1 MGNSNKGATVKI
13 QDMEKYTS
21 AVTLSDM
28 EVFVYPELMYSLV
41 LANIMSPNIWRWLQE
56 DTFKKLEGKTPYRKL
71 MRMRQF
77 IMDEYEF
84 NLDIET
90 WGMTSKTD
98 ELNRFAHVIPPED
111 VAKSNALFGY
121 QGDKYYFDVDI
132 RRHFGLDKYDD
143 DAIPYW
149 KTETVETMDGFQYK
163 QGYTKKAG
171 ECVSLSSLYA
181 AAAFIVCGI
190 PLDDIYMVLT
200 PLHSQNFIDIR
211 EGVITN
217 NRRVIT
223 KPMWFNGTAIS
234 MKAQRAMR
242 NENITIVSHNTGSI
256 HCLYKDA
263 TIDPEA
269 YKHLS
274 SRLGQFLAADF
285 NLLIFSNFLR
295 DCGKFQ
301 KYFQFC
307 HHHRGQEKFINAE
320 TLYKYEHSSRFR
332 IADET
337 YEKLLDEVSSEDY
350 SIYKITSRMC
360 CEQLRAFME
369 YENIDLR
376 TTQGQAKLKEYLKGH
391 ILEIDEFVES
401 LVNFMFL
408 NPLLPSMDKEFTH
421 VDPIKLDPAWSREE
435 VIEYLQSIRHTNP
448 TVDLAFYAYRD
459 METCDWEPFVRAALQ
474 RNPVSIERA
483 DCLSTDDVCR
493 WLGTMVNE
501 SVYDGKRLAQPDEVA
516 NFRRADG
523 VEKAFTLA
531 NIIRNNTPDL
541 EIGITIDRENVIVKA
556 DKEYRFVSS
565 KGLAKTIKVHPN
577 GELDISG

>member
-1 MGNSNKGATVKI
+1 M
-13 QDMEKYTS
+13 
-21 AVTLSDM
+21 SDM

-41 LANIMSPNIWRWLQE
+41 LANIMSPNIWRWRDE
-56 DTFKKLEGKTPYRKL
+56 DTFKKLKGKASYRRL

-90 WGMTSKTD
+90 WGMTGKTE
-98 ELNRFAHVIPPED
+98 ELKRFAHVISPEQ

-132 RRHFGLDKYDD
+132 RRHFGLDKYDE

-149 KTETVETMDGFQYK
+149 KTETVEGMDGFQYK
-163 QGYTKKAG
+163 DGYTKKAG

-181 AAAFIVCGI
+181 AAAYIVCGI

-217 NRRVIT
+217 NRRVVT

-242 NENITIVSHNTGSI
+242 NENITIVAHNTGSV

-263 TIDPEA
+263 TIDPDA
-269 YKHLS
+269 YKHMS
-274 SRLGQFLAADF
+274 SRLGEYLAADF
-285 NLLIFSNFLR
+285 NLMILSNFLR

-307 HHHRGQEKFINAE
+307 YHHRGQDKFIKAE
-320 TLYKYEHSSRFR
+320 TLYSYEHGSRFR

-350 SIYKITSRMC
+350 SIYKITGRIC
-360 CEQLRAFME
+360 CEQLRAFIE

-376 TTQGQAKLKEYLKGH
+376 DPEGQAKLKEYLKNH
-391 ILEIDEFVES
+391 IREIDDFVES
-401 LVNFMFL
+401 LVNFMYIT
-408 NPLLPSMDKEFTH
+408 PSLPSMDKNFASTE
-421 VDPIKLDPAWSREE
+421 PIKLEPDWTRQE
-435 VIEYLQSIRHTNP
+435 VIEYLQSMRSKNQ

-474 RNPVSIERA
+474 RNPVSIEMA
-483 DCLSTDDVCR
+483 ASMDSDQACR

-501 SVYDGKRLAQPDEVA
+501 SLYEGKRLAQPDEAA
-516 NFRRADG
+516 NFHRGDG

-531 NIIRNNTPDL
+531 NIIRNNNPASGL
-541 EIGITIDRENVIVKA
+541 EIIIDHQDVIVKA
-556 DKEYRFVSS
+556 EKEYRFVSS
-565 KGLAKTIKVHPN
+565 KSLEKSVKVLGN
-577 GELDISG
+577 GDLNISG

>member
-1 MGNSNKGATVKI
+1 VTGQMKI

-21 AVTLSDM
+21 AITMSDM

-41 LANIMSPNIWRWLQE
+41 LANIMSPNIWRWRQE
-56 DTFKKLEGKTPYRKL
+56 DTFKKLEGKNPYRKL

-90 WGMTSKTD
+90 WGMTSKSG
-98 ELNRFAHVIPPED
+98 ELKRFEHVISADD

-121 QGDKYYFDVDI
+121 HGDKYYFDVDI

-143 DAIPYW
+143 DAIPYG
-149 KTETVETMDGFQYK
+149 KTETVEGMDGFQHK
-163 QGYTKKAG
+163 LGYTKKAG

-181 AAAFIVCGI
+181 AAAFIVCQI
-190 PLDDIYMVLT
+190 PLEDIYMVLT

-234 MKAQRAMR
+234 MKAQRAMK
-242 NENITIVSHNTGSI
+242 NENITIVAHNTGSV
-256 HCLYKDA
+256 HCLYNDA
-263 TIDPEA
+263 TIDPDA

-274 SRLGQFLAADF
+274 SRLGDFLSADF
-285 NLLIFSNFLR
+285 SLLIFSNFLR
-295 DCGKFQ
+295 DRGRFQ

-307 HHHRGQEKFINAE
+307 HNHRGQDKFVKAE
-320 TLYKYEHSSRFR
+320 TLYSYEHGSKFR

-337 YEKLLDEVSSEDY
+337 YEKLLDEVSNEDY
-350 SIYKITSRMC
+350 SIYKISDRMC

-376 TTQGQAKLKEYLKGH
+376 SNEGQGKLKEYLKGH
-391 ILEIDEFVES
+391 VDEIDEFVES
-401 LVNFMFL
+401 LVDFMFL
-408 NPLLPSMDKEFTH
+408 EPLLPSMDKNFTH
-421 VDPIKLDPAWSREE
+421 VEPIKIDPAWTRQE
-435 VIEYLQSIRHTNP
+435 VIEYLQSIRKTNS

-459 METCDWEPFVRAALQ
+459 METCDWEPFVRAALE
-474 RNPVSIERA
+474 RNPVSIQMAHCMSIE
-483 DCLSTDDVCR
+483 DTSR

-501 SVYDGKRLAQPDEVA
+501 SIYDGKRLAQPDEAV

-523 VEKAFTLA
+523 VEKAFTMA
-531 NIIRNNTPDL
+531 NVIRNIDPDSAI
-541 EIGITIDRENVIVKA
+541 EIIIDRENVILRA
-556 DKEYRFVSS
+556 DKEFRFVSS
-565 KGLAKTIKVHPN
+565 KGLEKSIKVSGN
-577 GELDISG
+577 GDFIISS

>member
-1 MGNSNKGATVKI
+1 
-13 QDMEKYTS
+13 
-21 AVTLSDM
+21 
-28 EVFVYPELMYSLV
+28 
-41 LANIMSPNIWRWLQE
+41 MSPNIWKWRDE
-56 DTFKKLEGKTPYRKL
+56 ETFKKLEGKTPYRKL
-71 MRMRQF
+71 MRLRQF

-90 WGMTSKTD
+90 WGMTSKSS
-98 ELNRFAHVIPPED
+98 ELNRFAHVIDPDD
-111 VAKSNALFGY
+111 VASSNALFGY

-149 KTETVETMDGFQYK
+149 KTETVEGMDAFQYK
-163 QGYTKKAG
+163 EGYTKKAG

-181 AAAFIVCGI
+181 AAAFIVCQI

-234 MKAQRAMR
+234 MKAQRAIK
-242 NENITIVSHNTGSI
+242 NENITIVAHNTGSI

-263 TIDPEA
+263 TIDPDA

-274 SRLGQFLAADF
+274 TRLSEFLTADF
-285 NLLIFSNFLR
+285 SLMIFSNFLR
-295 DCGKFQ
+295 DRGMFQ

-307 HHHRGQEKFINAE
+307 HNHRGQDKFIKAE
-320 TLYKYEHSSRFR
+320 VLYNYEHGSKFR
-332 IADET
+332 IAGDS
-337 YEKLLDEVSSEDY
+337 YENLLDEVSNEDY

-360 CEQLRAFME
+360 CEQLRAFIE
-369 YENIDLR
+369 YEKIDLR
-376 TTQGQAKLKEYLKGH
+376 SDEGQGKLKEYLKGH
-391 ILEIDEFVES
+391 VREIDDFLES
-401 LVNFMFL
+401 LVDFMYSD
-408 NPLLPSMDKEFTH
+408 PALPSMEKQFSKT
-421 VDPIKLDPAWSREE
+421 DPIIIDPAWSREQ
-435 VIEYLQSIRHTNP
+435 VIEYLQSLPATNQ

-459 METCDWEPFVRAALQ
+459 METCNWEPFVKAALE
-474 RNPVSIERA
+474 RNPVSIEMS

-501 SVYDGKRLAQPDEVA
+501 SVYDGKRLAQPDEAV

-531 NIIRNNTPDL
+531 NIIRNNDPQI
-541 EIGITIDRENVIVKA
+541 EIEINIDHENVIVTA
-556 DKEYRFVSS
+556 DKQYRFVSS
-565 KGLAKTIKVHPN
+565 KGLEKCIKVTKN
-577 GELDISG
+577 GDLNISD

>member
-1 MGNSNKGATVKI
+1 
-13 QDMEKYTS
+13 MEKYTS

-41 LANIMSPNIWRWLQE
+41 LANIMSPNIWRWRQE
-56 DTFKKLEGKTPYRKL
+56 DTFKKLKGKNPYRKL
-71 MRMRQF
+71 MRMRQY

-90 WGMTSKTD
+90 WGMTSKSD
-98 ELNRFAHVIPPED
+98 ELKRFAHVISPED
-111 VAKSNALFGY
+111 VANSNALFGY

-149 KTETVETMDGFQYK
+149 KTETVEAMDGFQYK
-163 QGYTKKAG
+163 VGYTKKAG

-242 NENITIVSHNTGSI
+242 NENITIVAHNTGSV

-274 SRLGQFLAADF
+274 SRLGEYLAADF
-285 NLLIFSNFLR
+285 DLLIFSNFLR

-307 HHHRGQEKFINAE
+307 HHHREQDKFIKAE
-320 TLYKYEHSSRFR
+320 TLYSYEHGSRFR

-350 SIYKITSRMC
+350 SIYKITGRMC

-369 YENIDLR
+369 YENVDLR
-376 TTQGQAKLKEYLKGH
+376 SPEGQGKLRDYLKGH
-391 ILEIDEFVES
+391 IREIDEFVKS
-401 LVNFMFL
+401 LVDFMYIT
-408 NPLLPSMDKEFTH
+408 PSLPSMDKDFRSVE
-421 VDPIKLDPAWSREE
+421 PIRLDPSWSREQ
-435 VIEYLQSIRHTNP
+435 VIEYLQSIRRTNQ
-448 TVDLAFYAYRD
+448 TADLAFYAYRD
-459 METCDWEPFVRAALQ
+459 METCDWEPFVRAALY
-474 RNPVSIERA
+474 RNPVSIQLS

-501 SVYDGKRLAQPDEVA
+501 SIYDRKRLAQPDEAV

-523 VEKAFTLA
+523 VEKAFILA
-531 NIIRNNTPDL
+531 NIIRNNTPGMEV
-541 EIGITIDRENVIVKA
+541 EIIIDHENVIVKA

-565 KGLAKTIKVHPN
+565 KGLEKAVYVAPN
-577 GELDISG
+577 GDLNISD